1 MSPSIYKF
9 SNEFATNYFVVLKI
23 FPDFQNFF
31 IKHEH
36 GVSSLKKANKR
47 CLWNGKSVRLFS
59 KNFFK
64 IKKFWYWSPPSFFFL
79 LFLELNWTSRLMY
92 KQRFSQY
99 VLPRLIERYHDS
111 KSDTAKAAI
120 MKALSYIIQII
131 PKQMLQSYFEK
142 VFIVYLCI
150 SDYESFGLCFHTQ
163 YSAR

>member
-1 MSPSIYKF
+1 M
-9 SNEFATNYFVVLKI
+9 EWKI
-23 FPDFQNFF
+23 CSAFF
-31 IKHEH
+31 
-36 GVSSLKKANKR
+36 
-47 CLWNGKSVRLFS
+47 
-59 KNFFK
+59 KNFFQNQK
-64 IKKFWYWSPPSFFFL
+64 ILILITSLFFFL